1 MGGLGAVLDIAKG
14 ALLTQKYAIDVV
26 SHNIANVN
34 TPGYTRQAPLLEAK
48 DAQRLGG
55 VMLGRGVEIT
65 DVVQLSNDFVET
77 RLRDR
82 KSDLAAM
89 EEKEVYLSVLEGI
102 FNEQTGLPLSAQ
114 LADFW
119 NAWHDLSNN
128 PSGTTERNILYERG
142 LLLAQSFKDVAY
154 DLNQLEREIN
164 ISLEAGVERINEL
177 LDQIA
182 TLSVQIID
190 VGVTG
195 NANDLRDQRNTL
207 LNELSQYLDI
217 VALEHEDGN
226 VTVSTRKG
234 HILVSKADTYPLSL
248 KSGEIEWQGSGGIQV
263 VITDTILGGKMGG
276 WLDMRDGIVPQY
288 RADLDELAKSIIWE
302 VNQIH
307 AQGVGT
313 RAFSSL
319 TGTNAAANSTE
330 EMGTIESGLD
340 FYNAISDGSFE
351 FWLYDDT
358 GAVVGSTTINIV
370 KNTTTLDAL
379 AASITAIH
387 ANVTANVSGGKLQ
400 ITAAGNY
407 RFAFRNDTSGVLA
420 GLGINSFFAGSDA
433 SGMGV
438 NSVLGA
444 AKEFVA
450 AARVDPATGVFA
462 SGDNAN
468 AIALANLQY
477 QDVTVKHWSYLRG
490 STATSEDASAT
501 LENHLQSFVGSIGI
515 ESQSVQRAR
524 EYNEIIVEE
533 LNQTRDSISAV
544 SLDEELTNLIQ
555 YQHAYTA
562 AAKLIT
568 TADEMLQIL
577 MEMR

>member
-340 FYNAISDGSFE
+340 FYDAISDGSFE

-433 SGMGV
+433 SGMDV

-444 AKEFVA
+444 AKEFIA

-568 TADEMLQIL
+568 TADEMLQVL

>member
-340 FYNAISDGSFE
+340 FYDAISDGSFE

-444 AKEFVA
+444 AKEFIA

-477 QDVTVKHWSYLRG
+477 QNVTVKHWSYLRG

-568 TADEMLQIL
+568 TADEMLQVL

>member
-34 TPGYTRQAPLLEAK
+34 TPGYTRQEPLLEAN

-55 VMLGRGVEIT
+55 VMLGRGVQIT
-65 DVVQLSNDFVET
+65 DVVRLSNDFIDST
-77 RLRDR
+77 LRDR
-82 KSDLAAM
+82 KSDLASM
-89 EEKEVYLSVLEGI
+89 EEKEVYLGILEGI

-119 NAWHDLSNN
+119 NAWHDLSND
-128 PSGTTERNILYERG
+128 PAGIEERNVLYERG
-142 LLLAQSFKDVAY
+142 LLLAQSFKDLAY

-164 ISLEAGVERINEL
+164 ISLDAGVARVNEL

-195 NANDLRDQRNTL
+195 NANDLQDQRDTL

-248 KSGEIEWQGSGGIQV
+248 TSGEIEWEGSSGQIV
-263 VITDTILGGKMGG
+263 VTDTITGGKLGG
-276 WLDMRDGIVPQY
+276 WLDMRDGILPQIG
-288 RADLDELAKSIIWE
+288 ADLDELAKSIIWE

-307 AQGVGT
+307 TQGVGT
-313 RAFSSL
+313 QAFSSIL
-319 TGTNAAANSTE
+319 GTNAAADSTE
-330 EMGTIESGLD
+330 EMGTVDSGLD
-340 FYNAISDGSFE
+340 FYDEISDGSFE
-351 FWLYDDT
+351 FWLYDNT

-370 KNTTTLDAL
+370 KNATTLDAL

-387 ANVTANVSGGKLQ
+387 ANVTATVTGGKLQ

-407 RFAFRNDTSGVLA
+407 RVAFGNDTSGVLA
-420 GLGINSFFAGSDA
+420 GLGMNSFFSGSDA
-433 SGMGV
+433 SGMDV
-438 NSVLGA
+438 NSLLGST
-444 AKEFVA
+444 KEFIA
-450 AARVDPATGVFA
+450 AARIDPATGAFA
-462 SGDNAN
+462 DGDNAN

-477 QDVTVKHWSYLRG
+477 QDVTVKHWSYSRG
-490 STATSEDASAT
+490 STPTSQNASAT

-524 EYNEIIVEE
+524 EYNEIIVDE
-533 LNQTRDSISAV
+533 LNQTRDSISGV
-544 SLDEELTNLIQ
+544 SLDEELTNLIE
-555 YQHAYTA
+555 YQHAYAA

-568 TADEMLQIL
+568 AADEMLQVL
-577 MEMR
+577 MDVR

>member
-26 SHNIANVN
+26 GHNIANVN
-34 TPGYTRQAPLLEAK
+34 TPGYTRQVALLEAK

-55 VMLGRGVEIT
+55 IMLGRGVEIT
-65 DVVQLSNDFVET
+65 DVVQLSNDFIDT
-77 RLRDR
+77 TLRDR
-82 KSDLAAM
+82 RSDLAAM

-119 NAWHDLSNN
+119 NAWHDLSSD
-128 PSGTTERNILYERG
+128 PAGTDERNILYERG
-142 LLLAQSFKDVAY
+142 LLLAQSFNDLAY
-154 DLNQLEREIN
+154 DLNRLEREIN
-164 ISLEAGVERINEL
+164 ISLEAGAARINEL

-217 VALEHEDGN
+217 VAMEDEDGN
-226 VTVSTRKG
+226 VSVSTRKG
-234 HILVSKADTYPLSL
+234 HILVSKADTYHLSL
-248 KSGEIEWQGSGGIQV
+248 KSGDIEWQGSGGTQV
-263 VITDTILGGKMGG
+263 VVTDTITGGKMGG
-276 WLDMRDGIVPQY
+276 WLDMRDGILPQVG
-288 RADLDELAKSIIWE
+288 ADLDELAKSIVRE

-313 RAFSSL
+313 QAFSSV
-319 TGTNAAANSTE
+319 TGTNAAADSTE
-330 EMGTIESGLD
+330 EMGTVDSGLD
-340 FYNAISDGSFE
+340 FYDEISDGSFE
-351 FWLYDDT
+351 LWLYDGT

-370 KNTTTLDAL
+370 KNTTTLEAL

-387 ANVTANVSGGKLQ
+387 ANMTASVSGGKLQ

-407 RFAFRNDTSGVLA
+407 RFAFGDDTSGVLA
-420 GLGINSFFAGSDA
+420 GLGINSFFSGSDA

-438 NSVLGA
+438 NPLLGST
-444 AKEFVA
+444 KEFIA
-450 AARVDPATGVFA
+450 AARIDPATGAFTD
-462 SGDNAN
+462 GDNAN
-468 AIALANLQY
+468 ALALANLQY
-477 QDVTVKHWSYLRG
+477 QDVTVKQWSYSRG
-490 STATSEDASAT
+490 STPTSQDASAT

-524 EYNEIIVEE
+524 EYNEIIVNE
-533 LNQTRDSISAV
+533 LNQTRDSISGV
-544 SLDEELTNLIQ
+544 SLDEELTNLIE
-555 YQHAYTA
+555 YQHAYAA

-568 TADEMLQIL
+568 TADEMLQVL
-577 MEMR
+577 MDLR